1 MWFRFVTK
9 SHEHPKIK
17 FRKFLHQKNVVNYRL
32 IAFDF
37 ILDWLN
43 KYLESFSFKT
53 FCEKSNN
60 FRFEKFEKFPNFK
73 KFHIFV
79 KNVIFWWKILIF
91 KFSKESG
98 DGRHPLSLSNVPA
111 VSLSTSSRTS
121 SWTSNDPSYKFLSS
135 DMAIHATGTSREPW
149 CRLPSGGLFKI
160 S

>member
-17 FRKFLHQKNVVNYRL
+17 FRKFLPKNDVNYRL

-135 DMAIHATGTSREPW
+135 DMAIHATGSSREPW
-149 CRLPSGGLFKI
+149 RRLPSGGLFKI

>member
-1 MWFRFVTK
+1 M
-9 SHEHPKIK
+9 
-17 FRKFLHQKNVVNYRL
+17 

-60 FRFEKFEKFPNFK
+60 FRFEKFEKFQNFK

-91 KFSKESG
+91 KFSKEFG

-135 DMAIHATGTSREPW
+135 DMAIHATGSSREPW
-149 CRLPSGGLFKI
+149 LGCKPAKNRNFLQKAIKRFWVYFKRLVWYFKWV
-160 S
+160 